1 MKRLIITTII
11 LLAATVGVTIVYF
24 KNLNRSGSRTRETML
39 TIPDNAA
46 LILEINNDKGFY
58 EIFNDSQLFTSVIG
72 KQTIADLDT
81 LRKQLLLS
89 PQLEQF
95 FDEQS
100 IFISLHPL
108 KNNTVELLLTTAAN
122 AKFKAE
128 EFEELVKIK
137 GKGLL
142 ITPLNLGGKKGYT
155 IYSSLLKK
163 RFYLLGRED
172 GIFSGSFSMDLV
184 TRAAQYNSKNH
195 SQAFVLLPDQQNNN
209 SLANLYVNYS
219 QLTPLFEQLFKN
231 KNTDIFRCF
240 KTLPALAA
248 LSLNFKSDALMF
260 NGFSQIKTDA
270 PMGYLSL
277 FAGQQPV
284 INQLKNI
291 FPSTTAYSISFAV
304 SNPQQFTNE
313 LSAYLNKAGLQ
324 HEKDS
329 IFNRVK
335 TETGI
340 NFSAEFNKLLGNEF
354 AVVTTRYQ
362 EKLGIITLK
371 DGSKIKPIL
380 YNAAT
385 MSTDN
390 MGRLNYNKLPY
401 FLLGD
406 AFSIFGHPW
415 FMVIDNYL
423 ILANTE
429 TELNSYNE
437 SYINHKFQSKLQ
449 QYNRFDNLLA
459 QRSNVTWY
467 INIKNAQPIIK
478 NDLQENFYKPYENN
492 KPGWKDFYAAS
503 YQLVASNKKF
513 YTGFCMQLN
522 RVDSVKLEN

>member
-11 LLAATVGVTIVYF
+11 LLAATVGVTVIYF
-24 KNLNRSGSRTRETML
+24 NNLNRTGPRTRETML

-58 EIFNDSQLFTSVIG
+58 EIFNNSQLFTSFIG
-72 KQTIADLDT
+72 KQTIADLNT
-81 LRKQLLLS
+81 LRKQLLQS

-95 FDEQS
+95 FDEQN

-108 KNNTVELLLTTAAN
+108 KNNTVELLLTAAAN
-122 AKFKAE
+122 SKFKTE
-128 EFEELVKIK
+128 DFDELVKEK

-155 IYSSLLKK
+155 IYSNIIKK

-172 GIFSGSFSMDLV
+172 GIFSGSFSMDL
-184 TRAAQYNSKNH
+184 TAQAAQYNSQKH
-195 SQAFVLLPDQQNNN
+195 KQAFVLLPDQQNNN

-219 QLTPLFEQLFKN
+219 QLSPLFEKLFKN
-231 KNTDIFRCF
+231 NNTDIFKCF
-240 KTLPALAA
+240 KTMPALAA

-260 NGFSQIKTDA
+260 NGFSQIQSDA

-277 FAGQQPV
+277 FGGQQP
-284 INQLKNI
+284 IANQLKDI

-304 SNPQQFTNE
+304 SSAQQFKND
-313 LSAYLNKAGLQ
+313 LSAYFDKAGLQ
-324 HEKDS
+324 HERDS

-335 TETGI
+335 IETGT
-340 NFSAEFNKLLGNEF
+340 NFLNEFNKLLGNEF

-362 EKLGIITLK
+362 EKLGIIALK
-371 DGSKIKPIL
+371 DGSKLKPVL

-390 MGRLNYNKLPY
+390 VGRLNYNKLPY
-401 FLLGD
+401 FLIGD

-423 ILANTE
+423 VLANTE
-429 TELNSYNE
+429 TELKSY
-437 SYINHKFQSKLQ
+437 SDMYINRKFQSKLQ
-449 QYNRFDNLLA
+449 QYNRFDNLMA

-467 INIKNAQPIIK
+467 INIKNAQPILK
-478 NDLQENFYKPYENN
+478 NDLHENFYTAFENN

-503 YQLVASNKKF
+503 YQLITSGKKF
-513 YTGFCMQLN
+513 YTAFCMQLN
-522 RVDSVKLEN
+522 AADSVKLKL

>member
-11 LLAATVGVTIVYF
+11 LLAATVGVTVVYF
-24 KNLNRSGSRTRETML
+24 NNLNRTGPRTRETML

-58 EIFNDSQLFTSVIG
+58 EIFNDSQLFTSIIG
-72 KQTIADLDT
+72 KETIADLDT
-81 LRKQLLLS
+81 LRKQLLQS
-89 PQLEQF
+89 PQLERF
-95 FDEQS
+95 FDEQN

-108 KNNTVELLLTTAAN
+108 KNNTIELLLTTAAN
-122 AKFKAE
+122 SKFKTKN
-128 EFEELVKIK
+128 FDELMKEK
-137 GKGLL
+137 GKGIL

-155 IYSSLLKK
+155 IYSNIIKK

-172 GIFSGSFSMDLV
+172 GIFSGSFSIDLAMQ
-184 TRAAQYNSKNH
+184 AAQYGIKKH
-195 SQAFVLLPDQQNNN
+195 KQAFVLLPDQQNNN
-209 SLANLYVNYS
+209 SLINLYVNYS
-219 QLTPLFEQLFKN
+219 QLAPLFEQLFKN
-231 KNTDIFRCF
+231 KNTDIFKCF
-240 KTLPALAA
+240 KTMPALAA
-248 LSLNFKSDALMF
+248 MSLNFKSDALMF
-260 NGFSQIKTDA
+260 NGFSQIQSDA

-277 FAGQQPV
+277 FAAQQPIV
-284 INQLKNI
+284 NQLKDI
-291 FPSTTAYSISFAV
+291 FPSTTAYSVNFAV
-304 SNPQQFTNE
+304 SNSQQFRND
-313 LSAYLNKAGLQ
+313 LSTYFDKAGLQ

-335 TETGI
+335 TETGT
-340 NFSAEFNKLLGNEF
+340 NFSNEFNQLLGNEF

-371 DGSKIKPIL
+371 DGSKLKPIL

-390 MGRLNYNKLPY
+390 VGRLNYNKLPY

-406 AFSIFGHPW
+406 VFSAFGHPW

-429 TELNSYNE
+429 SELHSYHE
-437 SYINHKFQSKLQ
+437 AYINRKFQSKLQ

-467 INIKNAQPIIK
+467 INIKNAQPILK
-478 NDLQENFYKPYENN
+478 NDLHENFYKAYENN
-492 KPGWKDFYAAS
+492 KPGWKDLYAAS
-503 YQLVASNKKF
+503 YQLITSGKKF

-522 RVDSVKLEN
+522 PVDTVKSN

>member
-1 MKRLIITTII
+1 MKRLIIITII
-11 LLAATVGVTIVYF
+11 LLAATVGVTVVYF
-24 KNLNRSGSRTRETML
+24 NNLNRTGPRTRETML

-46 LILEINNDKGFY
+46 LILEISNDNGFY
-58 EIFNDSQLFTSVIG
+58 EIFNDSQLFTSIIG
-72 KQTIADLDT
+72 KHSIADLDT
-81 LRKQLLLS
+81 LRKQLLQS
-89 PQLEQF
+89 PQLKQF
-95 FDEQS
+95 FEEQN

-108 KNNTVELLLTTAAN
+108 KNNNVELLLTTAAN
-122 AKFKAE
+122 SKFKAE
-128 EFEELVKIK
+128 TFDELVKEK

-155 IYSSLLKK
+155 IYSNIIKK

-172 GIFSGSFSMDLV
+172 GIFSGSFSKDLIV
-184 TRAAQYNSKNH
+184 QAAQYDGKKH
-195 SQAFVLLPDQQNNN
+195 KQAFVLLPDKQNSN

-231 KNTDIFRCF
+231 KNTDIFKCF
-240 KTLPALAA
+240 KTMPALAA

-260 NGFSQIKTDA
+260 NGFSQLQSDVPI
-270 PMGYLSL
+270 GYLSL
-277 FAGQQPV
+277 FAGQQPIV
-284 INQLKNI
+284 NQLKNI

-304 SNPQQFTNE
+304 SNAQQFKGD
-313 LSAYLNKAGLQ
+313 LSTYFNKAGLQ
-324 HEKDS
+324 HERDS

-335 TETGI
+335 TETGT
-340 NFSAEFNKLLGNEF
+340 NFSKEFNQLLGNEF

-371 DGSKIKPIL
+371 DGSKLKPIL

-390 MGRLNYNKLPY
+390 VGRLNYNKLPY

-406 AFSIFGHPW
+406 AFSVFGHPW

-429 TELNSYNE
+429 IELNSYNE
-437 SYINHKFQSKLQ
+437 AYINRKFQSKLQ
-449 QYNRFDNLLA
+449 QYNSFDNLLA
-459 QRSNVTWY
+459 QHSNVTWY
-467 INIKNAQPIIK
+467 INIKNAQSILK
-478 NDLQENFYKPYENN
+478 NDLHENFYKVYENN
-492 KPGWKDFYAAS
+492 EPGWKDFYAAS
-503 YQLVASNKKF
+503 YQLITSDKKF

-522 RVDSVKLEN
+522 PADSVKLK